1 MSKVFKAVGNAISS
15 VVKGVVKA
23 VTAVVKAVVNVVS
36 SVINFV
42 TQPFMGLL
50 GGMPSM
56 PDAAS
61 EAERQQGV
69 LVQTQGSNVN
79 IPVVY
84 GYRKVG
90 GTVVFAETGSSNN
103 RYLYVAYVFSEG
115 LVEGLREVFI
125 DDWMLPVTLTAN
137 LNAGQVVDVTT
148 DRYAGRVRLQWYPG
162 QYFTNPASS
171 PVGTSVKSGIFAEA
185 PSFTN
190 NMIFNGLAVL
200 FARYEWK
207 QITTQAD
214 ADNNPFSGNI
224 PQAQVSMLGKRVASL
239 LVDTTETQ
247 SYESSP
253 VRYSTNP
260 AEILLDYLRNPRYG
274 KGLQNAD
281 IHWDSWKKSARKCN
295 QTVTYLSTNSDITG
309 PILTCNYVLD
319 TGITIFGNVKTLLMG
334 FRAYMPYVQ
343 GKYKLRIEDAGN
355 ETDITS
361 GVATILMTA
370 VAQPF
375 LKSSYTGNVCDI
387 VGNVTYT
394 GIDKG
399 AKYNVV
405 SVSYVDPDQKFSVQQ
420 VIYPETEEERQ
431 IYIDR
436 DGGRENKL
444 EATFPTLTNYAMAK
458 DMARLLFNKSRR
470 QETCSLTISSEG
482 LELEPGDNIRIQSNV
497 LNFGTDPW
505 RIVSLRVND
514 NMTVD
519 ISCVR
524 NPDDIYP
531 YVRAGEEDIVVAV
544 YVPKGS
550 IIYYP
555 SSDNQ
560 PLIGLVPPT
569 RAVYPSDFA
578 PNVTNPGGTDPNAP
592 GGGGVGGGNPPGGGG
607 NVTPNPDINN
617 PGTPPPPPPP
627 FEAVVQLRRSFATDL
642 RNGNFMINLVFA
654 QPADG
659 LYSYSLMWYRVNRFS
674 PWIEARK
681 EEKPGPGG
689 DITLTF
695 GPLPPGD
702 FQFYVRAYATDGRAS
717 TRVTQGTASIRANSA
732 ERNPDLTGIATA
744 STIQVSEGW
753 TLPESETPTAPRYD
767 DDIARISI
775 RPKLAAGAPLATR
788 KMTVTLQQI
797 TDSFAPLN
805 TLIDG
810 ARFYYKQKDEEYW
823 SYEDYKFISANA
835 QYTPGTTISFDLT
848 GDFGSRVYPS
858 DIIPFTINDN
868 LQVYDFLVRLTY
880 ANGEPA
886 LKQFG
891 PLRASVELYS
901 GSYNFVAVGT
911 PESGAQ
917 RTTRSSLIPA
927 GFNDTFK
934 TVDQDPNK
942 TAATGADLVPGIFRM
957 YAANQQ
963 DKITFIFNPPTTS
976 IGSFRGYKI
985 FYREVVAGTNPSF
998 RSVTVAPTAGIDGK
1012 ITFELN
1018 GNGFTLNQRFEWVIA
1033 VLIRNPIGGDPIE
1046 ADNCLY
1052 ARYSIPRDSYDDNI
1066 YPEFNW
1072 VIKNTKAALGE
1083 LRTAFPATP
1092 TPNPK
1097 SWIKKQV
1104 LVFDPYQSSVF
1115 TNAHIT
1121 KSTNDFKLNI
1131 YFKFRFQAPTTSV
1144 THINCYRRIYD
1155 IYGVQRTTVTTQA
1168 KFYGLGPWERVRV
1181 TLSSLTTD
1189 AEGFKTINLRGPIDP
1204 EYFNLNYQVA
1214 GGSTSFGSNLVS
1226 NRYGATGRWP
1236 FGYATDLAG
1245 IYPMSR
1251 TGVGNSWVTSS
1262 SSTPR
1267 DRWAQYLFVFDDG
1280 GTLASKG
1287 LMLTDFY
1294 TPQQAGTGYV
1304 SEADGFISAY
1314 GNVPKDLEVDIASFD
1329 TIEAGYGRRLSEAIT
1344 APAMSDMYMSATP
1357 QYGLRSAPPSKS
1369 AYSDAGYPLRL
1380 AGPSTGDIVY

>member
-23 VTAVVKAVVNVVS
+23 VTNVVKAVVNVVS
-36 SVINFV
+36 SVVSFV
-42 TQPFMGLL
+42 TQPFMGML
-50 GGMPSM
+50 GGMPDVPSS
-56 PDAAS
+56 AQ

-90 GTVVFAETGSSNN
+90 GTVVFAETGSTNN

-125 DDWMLPVTLTAN
+125 DDWQLPVNLTAN

-148 DRYAGRVRLQWYPG
+148 DRYANRVRLQWYPG
-162 QYFTNPASS
+162 QYFANPASS
-171 PVGTSVKSGIFAEA
+171 PVGNSVKSGIFAEA

-190 NMIFNGLAVL
+190 RMTYNGLAVL

-207 QITTQAD
+207 EIKTQAD

-224 PQAQVSMLGKRVASL
+224 PQVQVSLLGKRVASL
-239 LVDTTETQ
+239 LVDSTETQ
-247 SYESSP
+247 DYDTNP

-274 KGLQNAD
+274 KGLKNSD
-281 IHWDSWKKSARKCN
+281 IDWTSWKKSARKCN

-319 TGITIFGNVKTLLMG
+319 TGQTIFANVKTLLMG

-343 GKYKLRIEDAGN
+343 GKYKLRIEDAGDEN
-355 ETDITS
+355 DITS

-370 VAQPF
+370 VAQPY

-405 SVSYVDPDQKFSVQQ
+405 TVSYVDPDQKFSVQQ
-420 VIYPETEEERQ
+420 VVYPETEQERQ
-431 IYIDR
+431 VYIDR

-444 EATFPTLTNYAMAK
+444 DATFPTLTNYAMAK

-505 RIVSLRVND
+505 RVVSIKIND

-519 ISCVR
+519 IACVR

-531 YVRAGEEDIVVAV
+531 YVRAGEEDIVLAV

-555 SSDNQ
+555 SSSNNQ
-560 PLIGLVPPT
+560 LIGLVPPT

-578 PNVTNPGGTDPNAP
+578 PNPTNPGGTDPNAP
-592 GGGGVGGGNPPGGGG
+592 GGGGVGGGNPPGGSG
-607 NVTPNPDINN
+607 NTNPNPEINN
-617 PGTPPPPPPP
+617 PSTPPPPPPP
-627 FEAVVQLRRSFATDL
+627 FEAVVALKRSFATDL
-642 RNGNFMINLVFA
+642 RNGNFMINLVFT

-659 LYSYSLMWYRVNRFS
+659 LYSYNIIWWRVNRYS

-681 EEKPGPGG
+681 DEKPGVGG
-689 DITLTF
+689 EITLTF

-702 FQFYVRAYATDGRAS
+702 FDFYVRAYATDGRAS
-717 TRVTQGTASIRANSA
+717 TKVTQGRASIRANSA
-732 ERNPDLTGIATA
+732 ELNPSLTGIATA

-753 TLPESETPTAPRYD
+753 TVPASETPSAPRYD
-767 DDIARISI
+767 DSIGKISI
-775 RPKLAAGAPLATR
+775 RPKLSAGAPLANR

-797 TDSFAPLN
+797 TNVLADPIN

-810 ARFYYKQKDEEYW
+810 ARFYYKQKDEQYW
-823 SYEDYKFISANA
+823 SYEDYKFINQG
-835 QYTPGTTISFDLT
+835 QYVPGQTITFDLT

-858 DIIPFTINDN
+858 DIIPNTINAA
-868 LQVYDFLVRLTY
+868 LQQYDFLVRLTY
-880 ANGEPA
+880 SDGQPA

-891 PLRASVELYS
+891 PVRGPVELNGFGQYD
-901 GSYNFVAVGT
+901 FVSIST
-911 PESGAQ
+911 PEGGGSA
-917 RTTRSSLIPA
+917 TSRSADIPA
-927 GFNDTFK
+927 GFNTTFK

-942 TAATGADLVPGIFRM
+942 TAPTGADLIPGIFRM
-957 YAANQQ
+957 YAANQEN
-963 DKITFIFNPPTTS
+963 KLTFVFNPPTTS
-976 IGSFRGYKI
+976 VTKFRGYRI
-985 FYREVVAGTNPSF
+985 YYREVVAGTNPTF
-998 RSVTVAPTAGIDGK
+998 RSIDVPPVAGIDGK
-1012 ITFELN
+1012 ITFDLI
-1018 GNGFTLNQRFEWVIA
+1018 GNGFALNQRFEWAIA
-1033 VLIRNPIGGDPIE
+1033 VLITSVSGIIE

-1052 ARYSIPRDSYDDNI
+1052 ARYSIPRDSRDDNI
-1066 YPEFNW
+1066 YPEFNF
-1072 VIKNTKAALGE
+1072 VQRNTKQSLGE
-1083 LRTAFPATP
+1083 LRIAFPATP

-1104 LVFDPYQSSVF
+1104 LVFDPNQSSIF
-1115 TNAHIT
+1115 SNAHISKT
-1121 KSTNDFKLNI
+1121 VSDFKLNI
-1131 YFKFRFQAPTTSV
+1131 YMKFRFQAPASGV
-1144 THINCYRRIYD
+1144 THINCYRRVFD
-1155 IYGVQRTTVTTQA
+1155 VAGVQRTTVSTVA
-1168 KFYGLGPWERVRV
+1168 KYNGLGPWEKVRV
-1181 TLSSLTTD
+1181 DINSLTTD
-1189 AEGFKTINLRGPIDP
+1189 AEGFKTINLRGPIDH
-1204 EYFNLNYQVA
+1204 EYFNPYYQVPNSP
-1214 GGSTSFGSNLVS
+1214 GSYGTGLVA
-1226 NRYGATGRWP
+1226 NIYGASGRFP
-1236 FGYATDLAG
+1236 FGRATDLAN
-1245 IYPMSR
+1245 IYPYNR
-1251 TGVGNSWVTSS
+1251 DGVGNQWVTTS

-1267 DRWAQYLFVFDDG
+1267 NRWAQYLFVFDDAG
-1280 GTLASKG
+1280 AEATQG
-1287 LMLTDFY
+1287 LLLTDFF
-1294 TPQQAGTGYV
+1294 TPQQAGLEYV
-1304 SEADGFISAY
+1304 SEADGFISKY
-1314 GNVPKDLEVDIASFD
+1314 GNVPKDNIITDISVFN
-1329 TIEAGYGRRLSEAIT
+1329 TIEAGFGRRLSEAINSVNINT
-1344 APAMSDMYMSATP
+1344 LSWPGAQFSSNFPPARIDSNDT
-1357 QYGLRSAPPSKS
+1357 
-1369 AYSDAGYPLRL
+1369 AYSRRL
-1380 AGPSTGDIVY
+1380 AGPTTGDIVY

>member
-23 VTAVVKAVVNVVS
+23 VTSVVKAVVNVVS
-36 SVINFV
+36 SVVNFV

-50 GGMPSM
+50 GGVPDVPS
-56 PDAAS
+56 AAQ

-69 LVQTQGSNVN
+69 LVQTQGSNVA

-90 GTVVFAETGSSNN
+90 GTVVFAETGSTNN

-125 DDWMLPVTLTAN
+125 DDWMLPVTLTAS
-137 LNAGQVVDVTT
+137 LNAGSVVDVTT

-162 QYFTNPASS
+162 QYFTNPSAS
-171 PVGTSVKSGIFAEA
+171 PVGNSVKTGIFAEA

-190 NMIFNGLAVL
+190 RMTYNGLAVL

-207 QITTQAD
+207 EIKTQAD
-214 ADNNPFSGNI
+214 ADSNPFSGNI
-224 PQAQVSMLGKRVASL
+224 PQVQVSLLGKRVASL

-247 SYESSP
+247 SYDTNP
-253 VRYSTNP
+253 IRYSTNP

-274 KGLQNAD
+274 KGLKNED

-319 TGITIFGNVKTLLMG
+319 TAQTIFANTKTLLMG

-370 VAQPF
+370 VAQPY
-375 LKSSYTGNVCDI
+375 LKSSYVGNVCDI

-420 VIYPETEEERQ
+420 VVYPETEAERQ
-431 IYIDR
+431 VYIDK

-444 EATFPTLTNYAMAK
+444 DATFPTLTNYAMAK

-505 RIVSLRVND
+505 RIVSLTVND

-519 ISCVR
+519 IACVR

-531 YVRAGEEDIVVAV
+531 YVRAGEEDIVALV

-555 SSDNQ
+555 SSSNVG
-560 PLIGLVPPT
+560 LIPPT
-569 RAVYPSDFA
+569 RALYPSDFA
-578 PNVTNPGGTDPNAP
+578 PNPTNPGGTNPDAP
-592 GGGGVGGGNPPGGGG
+592 GGGGVGGGNPPGGSGG
-607 NVTPNPDINN
+607 TTPVPGDNN
-617 PGTPPPPPPP
+617 PATPPPPPPP
-627 FEAVVQLRRSFATDL
+627 FEAVVQLRRSFGTDL

-659 LYSYSLMWYRVNRFS
+659 LYSYAIMWWRVNRFS

-681 EEKPGPGG
+681 DEKPGPGG

-717 TRVTQGTASIRANSA
+717 NRVTQGQASIRANSI
-732 ERNPDLTGIATA
+732 ELNPSLTGIATA
-744 STIQVSEGW
+744 TTIQVAEGW
-753 TLPESETPTAPRYD
+753 TVPASETPSAPRYD
-767 DDIARISI
+767 DDIGRLII
-775 RPKLAAGAPLATR
+775 RPKLTTGAPQDPR
-788 KMTVTLQQI
+788 RMTVTLQQI
-797 TDSFAPLN
+797 TNVLADPIN

-823 SYEDYKFISANA
+823 SYEDYKFINA
-835 QYTPGTTISFDLT
+835 GQYFPGQTITFDLT

-858 DIIPFTINDN
+858 QIIPNTINSQ
-868 LQVYDFLVRLTY
+868 LQSYDFLVRLTY
-880 ANGEPA
+880 ADGQPA

-891 PLRASVELYS
+891 PVRGPVEVN
-901 GSYNFVAVGT
+901 GFGEYNFVTVST
-911 PESGAQ
+911 PESGGTA
-917 RTTRSSLIPA
+917 TSRSALIPA
-927 GFNDTFK
+927 GFNTNFK

-942 TAATGADLVPGIFRM
+942 TAPTGADLIPGINRM
-957 YAANQQ
+957 YAAYQ
-963 DKITFIFNPPTTS
+963 DPKLTFIFNPPTTS
-976 IGSFRGYKI
+976 VTKFRGYRI
-985 FYREVVAGTNPSF
+985 YYREVVAGTNPTF
-998 RSVTVAPTAGIDGK
+998 RSVDVPPVAGIDGK

-1018 GNGFTLNQRFEWVIA
+1018 GNGFALNQRFEWVIA
-1033 VLIRNPIGGDPIE
+1033 VLISSVSGIIE

-1052 ARYSIPRDSYDDNI
+1052 ARYSIPRNSTDDNL
-1066 YPEFNW
+1066 YPEFNF
-1072 VIKNTKAALGE
+1072 VQRNTRQALGE
-1083 LRTAFPATP
+1083 LRIAFPATP

-1104 LVFDPYQSSVF
+1104 LVYDPYQSSTFV
-1115 TNAHIT
+1115 NAHLT
-1121 KSTNDFKLNI
+1121 KHPNDFKLNI
-1131 YFKFRFQAPTTSV
+1131 YMKFRFQAPASGA
-1144 THINCYRRIYD
+1144 THINCYRRVYD
-1155 IYGVQRTTVTTQA
+1155 VNGVQRTTVTTQA
-1168 KFYGLGPWERVRV
+1168 KYNGLGPWEKVRV
-1181 TLSSLTTD
+1181 ALSSLTTD
-1189 AEGFKTINLRGPIDP
+1189 AEGFKTINLRGPIDS
-1204 EYFNLNYQVA
+1204 EYFNPYYQVTPNP
-1214 GGSTSFGSNLVS
+1214 GGYGTALVTNL
-1226 NRYGATGRWP
+1226 YGASGRWP
-1236 FGYATDLAG
+1236 FGYATDTAG
-1245 IYPMSR
+1245 IYPMAR
-1251 TGVGNSWVTSS
+1251 DGVGNNWVTSS
-1262 SSTPR
+1262 STTPR
-1267 DRWAQYLFVFDDG
+1267 NRWIQYLFVFDDAG
-1280 GTLASKG
+1280 AEATQG
-1287 LMLTDFY
+1287 LLLTDFY
-1294 TPQQAGTGYV
+1294 TPQQSGTEYV
-1304 SEADGFISAY
+1304 SEADGFISRY
-1314 GNVPKDLEVDIASFD
+1314 GNVPKDNVITDISVFN
-1329 TIEAGYGRRLSEAIT
+1329 TIEAGYGRRLSEAIV
-1344 APAMSDMYMSATP
+1344 APALSDIYMAATVK
-1357 QYGLRSAPPSKS
+1357 YGLRGAPPAKND
-1369 AYSDAGYPLRL
+1369 YSDVGYPLRL
-1380 AGPSTGDIVY
+1380 SGPSTGDIVY